1 MPCEFLIDTNRRLV
15 ISRGTGTFRYADFLQ
30 HFKKLAKDPRF
41 QRGFD
46 HIVDCRKFDRFDVT
60 TTEVYDIGSQSLFAA
75 KSKRAFVVS
84 SEVHFGLGRMFAT
97 FRQVASGQ
105 ETTVFREMGD
115 AIAWLG
121 LPPEY
126 EPSDS
131 GRPQTAH
138 FSSSA
143 QKPEVQDAEE

>member
-15 ISRGTGTFRYADFLQ
+15 ISRGTGTFRFADFVE
-30 HFKKLAKDPRF
+30 HFKKLGKDPRF
-41 QRGFD
+41 QPGFD
-46 HIVDCRKFDRFDVT
+46 HIVDCRKFERFDVT
-60 TTEVYDIGSQSLFAA
+60 TTEVYDIGSQSLFDA
-75 KSKRAFVVS
+75 KSRRAFVVS

-131 GRPQTAH
+131 GRPPAY
-138 FSSSA
+138 FDSSESRI
-143 QKPEVQDAEE
+143 QDAE

>member
-15 ISRGTGTFRYADFLQ
+15 ISRGTGTFRYADFVQ
-30 HFKKLAKDPRF
+30 HFKKLGKDPRF
-41 QRGFD
+41 QPRFD
-46 HIVDCRKFDRFDVT
+46 HIVDCRKFERFEVT
-60 TTEVYDIGSQSLFAA
+60 TTEVYNIGSQSLFAA
-75 KSKRAFVVS
+75 KSRRAFVVS
-84 SEVHFGLGRMFAT
+84 SELHFGLGRMFAT

-126 EPSDS
+126 EPSNS
-131 GRPQTAH
+131 GGPTTH
-138 FSSSA
+138 FSSS
-143 QKPEVQDAEE
+143 ESRIQDADE